1 MSPAVIQDSTKCL
14 GVTTKDMNIFL
25 QTQSHPASPSH
36 WFVAGFEALALAGL
50 SPQCRWQGCPSMPF
64 SPPTLA
70 GWCGS
75 QELVDKPVTE
85 SAEMGQALW
94 KSASWLHR
102 GELVGFQ
109 DWKGSFF
116 SLLNPSVF
124 PLLRN
129 DTSTRDPRAFSF
141 ALPFPPPSHHQI
153 PPTHFS
159 LKSQSLPVSPSHFG
173 HSYHRS
179 LPGWPKLPS
188 NWPPIL

>member
-36 WFVAGFEALALAGL
+36 WFVAGFEALALAGP

-85 SAEMGQALW
+85 SAEMGQALLW

-109 DWKGSFF
+109 GWEGSFF
-116 SLLNPSVF
+116 SLPQHLQSSHF
-124 PLLRN
+124 QEMTPLLEIPEP
-129 DTSTRDPRAFSF
+129 SP
-141 ALPFPPPSHHQI
+141 LPFPSHHYPI
-153 PPTHFS
+153 T
-159 LKSQSLPVSPSHFG
+159 KSRPHTLQPQVPVSPCLSF
-173 HSYHRS
+173 S
-179 LPGWPKLPS
+179 LWAQLPS
-188 NWPPIL
+188 